1 MTEATTSARHVR
13 TDPTVGNLS
22 AVDATHDAPAA
33 RPRRSH
39 TGAAMVGLAAV
50 GVLASSAL
58 LWHAWRSPQRSEAPV
73 EQPGLTAA
81 TPPRATTPAPA
92 EPVIEH
98 PIDEAQAAADAVDET
113 PLPPLSQSDPVM
125 RDTLGSLF
133 GSAALGRVFRTD
145 NIVHR
150 FVATIDSLPRTPVSL
165 HFSPV
170 NPIGG
175 SFHTWGRGDKRVIAA
190 DNSARYTPYVR
201 MVEAIDSKRL
211 ASFYI
216 HSYPLFQSAYRD
228 LGYPKAY
235 FNDRVVQAIDDLLAA
250 PQIEGPI
257 YVVQPK
263 VLYEFAD
270 PELESRSVGQKMMMR
285 MGSANAA
292 RVKVKLRELRRELTR
307 AH

>member
-1 MTEATTSARHVR
+1 MTEQPTYAGPMR
-13 TDPTVGNLS
+13 TDPTLGKLS
-22 AVDATHDAPAA
+22 AVDPMHDAPPA

-39 TGAAMVGLAAV
+39 TGAAMLGLAAV

-58 LWHAWRSPQRSEAPV
+58 LWHAWQSAQRSAAPSQ
-73 EQPGLTAA
+73 QPELAAA
-81 TPPRATTPAPA
+81 TPQPATTPAPS
-92 EPVIEH
+92 ESVIEH
-98 PIDEAQAAADAVDET
+98 PIEEAQAAADAIDET
-113 PLPPLSQSDPVM
+113 PLPALSQSDPMM
-125 RDTLGSLF
+125 RDTLGALF
-133 GSAALGRVFRTD
+133 GNAALGRVFRTD

-175 SFHTWGRGDKRVIAA
+175 SFHTWNRGDKRVIAA

-211 ASFYI
+211 ASLYI

-235 FNDRVVQAIDDLLAA
+235 FNDRLVQAIDDLLAA

-263 VLYEFAD
+263 VLYQFAD
-270 PELESRSVGQKMMMR
+270 PELEGRSVGQKMMMR